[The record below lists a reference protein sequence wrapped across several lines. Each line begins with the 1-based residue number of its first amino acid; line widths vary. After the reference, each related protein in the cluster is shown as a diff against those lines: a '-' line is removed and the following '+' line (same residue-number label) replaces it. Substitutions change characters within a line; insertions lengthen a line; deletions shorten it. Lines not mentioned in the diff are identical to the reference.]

1 MPDPLSNFSSFS
13 QAVSSNNIEASKID
27 NTELLSNKQTTPI
40 TSDIVLTNIAGSKH
54 NEEPPVEEERR
65 KNKLRLFRRKKKQ
78 QTESESIPSSSSSSS
93 VSSSPYLKVRLKQ
106 TTSSSRGA
114 DHQQRRYSVA
124 NTLSTC
130 EVSKDQDSAMRRHS
144 ATSRSPLLFHQHEST
159 SENATSN
166 DLTNPSHHSLN
177 IPSNRDQ
184 FQMGHSCT
192 NEDRSATI
200 IMDEQQTNH
209 QKETTRNPKSE
220 TLTSPEQVAPATT
233 SSPFVGESKN
243 KNYIASS
250 SVKTTKQTTPLTTTT
265 AVATAASKSSSFLSP
280 SKKSVVSPSHTT
292 TPSNTPPIKTKH
304 QQGQTSSA
312 AMAMDKFLSP
322 SDSSGGG
329 SPALSSPIAIKNASN
344 RAIEEFL
351 SSKSPPNND
360 SVPSSIDKSVNDNI
374 INSHAEESEESG
386 EEDVEEDEEDEYDEE
401 ESDTEETEEEE
412 SEENNSSTREEALAS
427 TISQPTRTALDIEDL
442 MGVKTMISPKDL
454 QTISYEVNE
463 KLNESVQKEFN
474 LGPDEQVLDSFLCAY
489 YESKMPQQG
498 KMYITQNFV
507 CFSSNIF
514 GYKINLVI
522 AFSDIKRIEK
532 RMTAM
537 IIPNAIEIFLKDNTS
552 HFFGSF
558 VFRDNVYKV
567 LLALCSLHAKA
578 RGNIL
583 LNLQNSSSLPQP
595 MEPKTS
601 EQLLSTEDDGD
612 DEEHED
618 ELNSDQGYD
627 EDEGDESDDEQ
638 SDDTQSVE
646 LDEVR
651 HSQPAVESLPKN
663 NDTNQ
668 QPASVGTPTKNGKS
682 GESGE
687 PNNNG
692 SKENSNSGGDDK
704 KNEKSEKNER
714 NDKNDKNDK
723 QDNNNTNN
731 QEEENEDEDD
741 EFDGLFPEEDD
752 KITGIQDL
760 PAGDFFADPDK
771 IKPKDIITDVLP
783 VSITDAWYIL
793 KSDNINF
800 QNEHHKTREE
810 TNVQYTPY
818 VKVDNNP
825 GIMRKL
831 FFVAKINNS
840 IGPKSS
846 RMECVERAILCK
858 GKKKIINQISTFG
871 LDIPFSD
878 TFRVNNYWI
887 LEDIDGKSCSV
898 KIMSGVYF
906 LKSSL
911 LRWKIEEAA
920 DKESKT
926 ALTLWMS
933 QAKETITNAKAS
945 GNLPSIKKST
955 KPKKKKTPSKEAT
968 KRRSKRK
975 STKPISETESTLPT
989 ATPTKAVDFSSAP
1002 QQAANPFSSPSPFLS
1017 SPSTTDAG
1025 QDLLTKVMNFVFNI
1039 PTYLSSNIS
1048 LPAWVFLTIILIL
1061 IFLIFSQQ
1069 YSIIQTVKHLEHNVQ
1084 IYKQQAVLFEQELN
1098 HLVFNISE
1106 LNTSKI
1112 VESSRQIQS
1121 QLAEWLAAKNEL
1133 YKSHIDNELLHSLL
1147 YELAELKN
1155 LIKKKDPG

>member
-1 MPDPLSNFSSFS
+1 
-13 QAVSSNNIEASKID
+13 
-27 NTELLSNKQTTPI
+27 
-40 TSDIVLTNIAGSKH
+40 
-54 NEEPPVEEERR
+54 
-65 KNKLRLFRRKKKQ
+65 
-78 QTESESIPSSSSSSS
+78 
-93 VSSSPYLKVRLKQ
+93 
-106 TTSSSRGA
+106 
-114 DHQQRRYSVA
+114 
-124 NTLSTC
+124 
-130 EVSKDQDSAMRRHS
+130 MRRHS
-144 ATSRSPLLFHQHEST
+144 TTTHSPLLRTPPFHHENSST
-159 SENATSN
+159 TDPSNTNQFQTQPSQLSN
-166 DLTNPSHHSLN
+166 D
-177 IPSNRDQ
+177 
-184 FQMGHSCT
+184 
-192 NEDRSATI
+192 DRSSPLISNNAFSEAVPTSKF
-200 IMDEQQTNH
+200 
-209 QKETTRNPKSE
+209 QKETFRNPKSE
-220 TLTSPEQVAPATT
+220 TPVPPSPSREEDPTT
-233 SSPFVGESKN
+233 PPFVATATEE
-243 KNYIASS
+243 ASS
-250 SVKTTKQTTPLTTTT
+250 SNQPNTTGIILEEKTTKPTTTT
-265 AVATAASKSSSFLSP
+265 QHPTTAESICAAASKSSSFLSP
-280 SKKSVVSPSHTT
+280 SKKSVASLPTGSSHTISST
-292 TPSNTPPIKTKH
+292 SPPIKTK
-304 QQGQTSSA
+304 QQQQQSGKTSST
-312 AMAMDKFLSP
+312 AMAMDKFPSP
-322 SDSSGGG
+322 SDSSGGLVMSDVMVQANTPSAQQQQVETGG
-329 SPALSSPIAIKNASN
+329 SPALSSPIAIKNASSK
-344 RAIEEFL
+344 AIDEFL
-351 SSKSPPNND
+351 SKSPSNRDD
-360 SVPSSIDKSVNDNI
+360 SVPSSTDKTVNYNMA
-374 INSHAEESEESG
+374 NSRADESEESEEDI
-386 EEDVEEDEEDEYDEE
+386 EEEEEDEYDEE
-401 ESDTEETEEEE
+401 ESDNEETEQE
-412 SEENNSSTREEALAS
+412 SEENKSSMRETLTSTRA
-427 TISQPTRTALDIEDL
+427 ALDIEDL

-583 LNLQNSSSLPQP
+583 LNLQNTIPQT
-595 MEPKTS
+595 MESKQS
-601 EQLLSTEDDGD
+601 EQLLSTEDEN
-612 DEEHED
+612 EEQED
-618 ELNSDQGYD
+618 EPNSDNDQEYD
-627 EDEGDESDDEQ
+627 EEGDESDDEQ
-638 SDDTQSVE
+638 TEDDTQLVE
-646 LDEVR
+646 LN
-651 HSQPAVESLPKN
+651 SQPIVESLPKN
-663 NDTNQ
+663 NDANQ
-668 QPASVGTPTKNGKS
+668 QPSSMGTPTKNGKTGDS
-682 GESGE
+682 GES
-687 PNNNG
+687 NNNG

-714 NDKNDKNDK
+714 NEKNDRNDK
-723 QDNNNTNN
+723 QDNNENNNN
-731 QEEENEDEDD
+731 QEEENDDEDD
-741 EFDGLFPEEDD
+741 EFDGLYPEEDD
-752 KITGIQDL
+752 KITGIQEL

-771 IKPKDIITDVLP
+771 IKPKEIVTDILP

-793 KSDNINF
+793 KSDNTHF
-800 QNEHHKTREE
+800 QNEHHKSREE

-818 VKVDNNP
+818 VKVANNP
-825 GIMRKL
+825 GIMRKV

-846 RMECVERAILCK
+846 RMECVERAVLCK

-887 LEDIDGKSCSV
+887 FEDIDGKSCSI
-898 KIMSGVYF
+898 KILSGVYF

-926 ALTLWMS
+926 ALTLWMA

-945 GNLPSIKKST
+945 GDLPSLKKSS
-955 KPKKKKTPSKEAT
+955 KPKKKKAPSKET

-975 STKPISETESTLPT
+975 SIKSEAASTSPT
-989 ATPTKAVDFSSAP
+989 AASAKAIDFSSAS
-1002 QQAANPFSSPSPFLS
+1002 QQAANPFSSPSPFTS
-1017 SPSTTDAG
+1017 PPSTPDA
-1025 QDLLTKVMNFVFNI
+1025 DMLSKVMNFIFNI

-1048 LPAWVFLTIILIL
+1048 LPAWVFLSIILML

-1069 YSIIQTVKHLEHNVQ
+1069 YTIIQTVKHLEHNVQ
-1084 IYKQQAVLFEQELN
+1084 TYKQQAVLFEQELN

-1112 VESSRQIQS
+1112 VESSRQIQN
-1121 QLAEWLAAKNEL
+1121 QLSEWLAAKNEL

-1155 LIKKKDPG
+1155 LIKKKDAG